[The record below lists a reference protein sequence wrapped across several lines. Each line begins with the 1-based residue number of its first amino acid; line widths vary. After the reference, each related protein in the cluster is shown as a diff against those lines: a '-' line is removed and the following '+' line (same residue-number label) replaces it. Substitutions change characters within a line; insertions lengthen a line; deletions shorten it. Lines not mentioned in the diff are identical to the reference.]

1 MFLKSLTEHL
11 YVLGH
16 PYFHIYLIKGKNG
29 SALVEMGI
37 SATANDI
44 MGQLASLD
52 ARPDYLIVTHPHSD
66 HICGLEALKQVFPN
80 AVVVAGHGAA
90 EFLDHP
96 KAVESLIREDR
107 YMASFISDQGLVSNL
122 PEINDCPSLYGCTVV
137 ACGDE
142 LDLGGIKIRFLD
154 AKGHAPG
161 NILVHVPDL
170 SALLASDSLGYR
182 YPESGF
188 FPIFFTGYAEYM
200 ATIDSI
206 EALRPDILGLAHN
219 GIMQGP
225 EVQKTIQEAREAAD
239 GVMARI
245 VNDRREDETVV
256 QHILK
261 EFYHNELKLY
271 SKENILVCCRLLVRR
286 AREYQNLQHINT

>member
-1 MFLKSLTEHL
+1 MFIKSLTENL
-11 YVLGH
+11 YILGH
-16 PYFHIYLIKGKNG
+16 PYFHVYLIKGKRA

-44 MGQLASLD
+44 LGQLASMD
-52 ARPDYLIVTHPHSD
+52 VRPDYLIVTHPHSD
-66 HICGLEALKQVFPN
+66 HICGLDALKQCFPN
-80 AVVVAGHGAA
+80 AVVMAGLGAP

-107 YMASFISDQGLVSNL
+107 YMASFMSDQGLVSNL
-122 PEINDCPSLYGCTVV
+122 PEINDCQSLFGCTIVT
-137 ACGDE
+137 AGDE
-142 LDLGGIKIRFLD
+142 LDLGGTMLRFLD

-161 NILVHVPDL
+161 NIIVHVPDS

-182 YPESGF
+182 CPGWGF
-188 FPIFFTGYAEYM
+188 FPIFFTGYAGYM

-206 EALRPDILGLAHN
+206 EALRPEILGLAHN
-219 GIMQGP
+219 GFMRGP
-225 EVQKTIQEAREAAD
+225 EVQKTIQEAREAAE

-245 VNDRREDETVV
+245 VTDRREDEIVV
-256 QHILK
+256 KDLLK
-261 EFYHNELKLY
+261 DFYRNELTLY

-286 AREYQNLQHINT
+286 AREYQNVQHINA

>member
-1 MFLKSLTEHL
+1 MFIKSLTEHL
-11 YVLGH
+11 YILGH
-16 PYFHIYLIKGKNG
+16 PYFHIYLIKGKSA

-37 SATANDI
+37 SATVNDI
-44 MGQLASLD
+44 KEQLASLD
-52 ARPDYLIVTHPHSD
+52 VRPDYLIVTHPHSD
-66 HICGLEALKQVFPN
+66 HICGLDALKRIFPN
-80 AVVVAGHGAA
+80 AIVVAGHGAA

-107 YMASFISDQGLVSNL
+107 YMTSLISDQGLVSNL
-122 PEINDCPSLYGCTVV
+122 TQINDCPSLYSSTIVTS
-137 ACGDE
+137 GDE

-182 YPESGF
+182 YPGWGF

-206 EALRPDILGLAHN
+206 EALRPEILGLAHN

-225 EVQKTIQEAREAAD
+225 EVQKTIQEAREAAI
-239 GVMARI
+239 GVMDRI
-245 VNDRREDETVV
+245 VSDRREDETVV
-256 QHILK
+256 QDLLK
-261 EFYHNELKLY
+261 DFYHNELTLY

-286 AREYQNLQHINT
+286 AREYQNMHCINT